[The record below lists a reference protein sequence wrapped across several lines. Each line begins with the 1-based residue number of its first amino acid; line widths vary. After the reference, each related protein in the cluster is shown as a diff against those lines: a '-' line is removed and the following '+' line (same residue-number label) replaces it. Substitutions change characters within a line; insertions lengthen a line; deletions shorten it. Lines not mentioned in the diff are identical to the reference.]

1 MCKSL
6 TTALKPGLYAKKLD
20 NRQSEKVGQKRI
32 VMDPWHKKYIT
43 QYLANPGQNDAKA
56 YGVQIVY
63 SAAPQWGE
71 RYYAVIGVHH
81 LTGKENGGQH
91 NVFCEVLDE
100 NGQRLKDAVLI
111 VSNVNNTVSH
121 VKADK
126 SENEPAANFPMF
138 SKDTLTVSV
147 AGTVASEKVSGLH
160 TRHADEESGNTLG
173 HHSFLIVFQLKR
185 VGTGPTNPPVEP
197 PEEEEPPIEEPTP
210 VEDWRKRFTAGRLAV
225 IEECRHY
232 PGGLLTGIIAE
243 MAELLDGK

>member
-1 MCKSL
+1 ML
-6 TTALKPGLYAKKLD
+6 WFEA
-20 NRQSEKVGQKRI
+20 RI
-32 VMDPWHKKYIT
+32 Q

-56 YGVQIVY
+56 YGVQVVY

-111 VSNVNNTVSH
+111 VSNVNNTVNH

-126 SENEPAANFPMF
+126 PANEPAASIPMWAQD
-138 SKDTLTVSV
+138 SLTVSV
-147 AGTVASEKVSGLH
+147 AGTIASEKVAGLH
-160 TRHADEESGNTLG
+160 SAGVEGIEDEPGNSRF
-173 HHSFLIVFQLKR
+173 HRSFLIVFQLKR
-185 VGTGPTNPPVEP
+185 VGATTPTNPPVDP
-197 PEEEEPPIEEPTP
+197 PEEEGPPIEEPTP

-225 IEECRHY
+225 IEESKRY